1 MSDSESKRK
10 YFSGR
15 SVEQAVTAAASHY
28 GIDPS
33 QLKYREID
41 KRHGFVRTRRKAV
54 IAVEPDDFRKAPEE
68 ARPPRR
74 ETAPPPPPSPPP
86 RPPEAAEEEERE
98 AVPRERERPP
108 RRPEPREE
116 DEGRREPRKPR
127 REERREE
134 AEPARTP
141 WWHAQPVGGDEEEV
155 DEEPAVE
162 REQAPP
168 EAPEEDDE
176 RQPAEL
182 RDERQPGRY
191 RFVERSEGLRR
202 REGAPGPAGGG
213 EGGGRAE
220 APVRPEAP
228 REERPRRDEARRGGR
243 RDRGRR
249 PGAEGARAGAP
260 ERGERSSRHGG
271 GRGRRAE
278 AAPPPEVAAPPLVRP
293 APRSERLP
301 RVEGEL
307 AEAAQEALDM
317 LFELTDIEAE
327 ADFFLDEE
335 RLEVELWGPDDHLLL
350 QDDGQLLLAIEH
362 LLPRMLRGLHGD
374 TMPVRVDCNDF
385 HFLREERLRDLALRT
400 AGEVRRRGRPR
411 TLDELDPAE
420 RRIVHLTLADDP
432 DVTTDSIGDGFYK
445 RVKVLPK

>member
-33 QLKYREID
+33 ELKYREID

-68 ARPPRR
+68 ARPTRPEAQPTRSDAQPTR
-74 ETAPPPPPSPPP
+74 SDAQPTRQSAPAPPPAPSPPP
-86 RPPEAAEEEERE
+86 GPSEAAEEERE
-98 AVPRERERPP
+98 ATPRDRERPP
-108 RRPEPREE
+108 RGREE
-116 DEGRREPRKPR
+116 DAGRREPRRPR
-127 REERREE
+127 LGERREE

-141 WWHAQPVGGDEEEV
+141 WWHAQPVGGEDEEEAPAAEREEV
-155 DEEPAVE
+155 PAEAAEEDEEP
-162 REQAPP
+162 
-168 EAPEEDDE
+168 
-176 RQPAEL
+176 PAEL
-182 RDERQPGRY
+182 REEPQPGRY

-202 REGAPGPAGGG
+202 RGGPLPPAAGGDREQAGRPAPEG
-213 EGGGRAE
+213 ER
-220 APVRPEAP
+220 
-228 REERPRRDEARRGGR
+228 RPRGRRGGR
-243 RDRGRR
+243 RGRERGA
-249 PGAEGARAGAP
+249 GAEEGRAGGRGGSRDRE
-260 ERGERSSRHGG
+260 ERG
-271 GRGRRAE
+271 GRGRRPE

-317 LFELTDIEAE
+317 LFELTDVEAE
-327 ADFFLDEE
+327 ADFFRDEE
-335 RLEVELWGPDDHLLL
+335 RLEVELWGPDDHILL

-362 LLPRMLRGLHGD
+362 LLPRMLRGLIGD

-432 DVTTDSIGDGFYK
+432 DVTTDS
-445 RVKVLPK
+445 